1 MAIDG
6 ISGAGAASSL
16 NGSRN
21 TIADNFDTFLTL
33 LTTQL
38 KNQNPLDPLDTNQ
51 FTSQMVQF
59 TSVEQQLKTNE
70 FLEALVLSNLSQTY
84 TDAVGFV
91 GKQVSATGSTTQ
103 LANGSATWN
112 YTINQPSDDVTFTV
126 TDQNGNV
133 VHTAQASV
141 DAGAGQV
148 AWDGFDATG
157 AKMPDGTYTI
167 TIDARTEG
175 GAYIPVS
182 TQMQGVVSAVDLSGD
197 EPVLIVNGNRVNLS
211 SVESVGV
218 AA

>member
-6 ISGAGAASSL
+6 ISGANAASAL

-38 KNQNPLDPLDTNQ
+38 RNQNPLDPLDTNQ

-84 TDAVGFV
+84 TGAVGFV
-91 GKQVSATGSTTQ
+91 GKHITAQGSAAQ
-103 LANGSATWN
+103 LVNGSATWN
-112 YTINQPSDDVTFTV
+112 YSINQPSEDVTFTV

-133 VHTAQASV
+133 VHTANTSV
-141 DAGAGQV
+141 EAGDGQIS
-148 AWDGFDATG
+148 WDGFDSTG
-157 AKMPDGTYTI
+157 ARMPDGTYTI
-167 TIDARTEG
+167 TIDARTDG

-182 TQMQGVVSAVDLSGD
+182 TQMEGVVTAVDLSGV
-197 EPVLIVNGNRVNLS
+197 EPVLIVNGGRINLS
-211 SVESVGV
+211 SVESVSV
-218 AA
+218 AS